1 MMIELGEAQERVTQ
15 TKVHSENLLMNIEII
30 DQPIRFH
37 LHGLSSSVDNNCY
50 GEVGCRLMDEM
61 WKVVKEVKLE
71 TTGINHW
78 VYFAGNRMFVGIEPR
93 DGEQATVPEH
103 FEPCECELT
112 RYAKHVHVGPYHDLP
127 QKWQA
132 LKAELSTRG
141 RPSQRP
147 RWKSTDTPAKATM
160 TPSQNHHS
168 NGAQA

>member
-1 MMIELGEAQERVTQ
+1 MD
-15 TKVHSENLLMNIEII
+15 IEII

-61 WKVVKEVKLE
+61 WTIVKQARLK

-78 VYFAGNRMFVGIEPR
+78 VYFAANRMFVGIEVI
-93 DGEQATVPEH
+93 DGQQAAIPEQLQPYE
-103 FEPCECELT
+103 FELP

-132 LKAELSTRG
+132 IKAQLQARGQTVTMPSLEVYGHIPQGNDDSQPQTSILIGLKPTAS
-141 RPSQRP
+141 PSVL
-147 RWKSTDTPAKATM
+147 
-160 TPSQNHHS
+160 
-168 NGAQA
+168 